1 MHDLVLWMGERF
13 SPEAYLF
20 WTRIQCLLWTG
31 ADLVIIFYLTRIAN
45 LGRARLG
52 RAPHRAPYV
61 ILVVTAALAPG
72 VAFVSTGMQV
82 FLLEL
87 AITVPHFLV
96 ILYLMGANLRIAP
109 EAFAEMVKSLPPRA
123 ARANT
128 LD

>member
-1 MHDLVLWMGERF
+1 MHDVVLWLGDRF

-31 ADLVIIFYLTRIAN
+31 ADLVIVYCLTRIAN

-52 RAPHRAPYV
+52 HAPHRAPYV
-61 ILVVTAALAPG
+61 VLAVTALMAPG
-72 VAFVSTGMQV
+72 VAFAATGMQV

-96 ILYLMGANLRIAP
+96 IIYLMAANLRTAP
-109 EAFAEMVKSLPPRA
+109 RAFAQLLEQLR
-123 ARANT
+123 ARAKSGA
-128 LD
+128 